1 MLPEGSPVV
10 HSDGELRTVVEHH
23 RRNGTP
29 LPTVGVLGGDLCRT
43 VGGPGDPAR
52 LRDGG
57 VVLTVDV
64 VRVDIDGATHWFC
77 SHLIARRRLW
87 WGRAAVAMN
96 AQWLGDLRLGPRAHP
111 GDGLVD
117 VTDGTLPLGDRAEAR
132 RRARS
137 GTHVP
142 HPALSVRRARHHDIT
157 FDRPARIWLDGHL
170 VTDAATHLRIDV
182 EPDSLSIVV

>member
-1 MLPEGSPVV
+1 MV
-10 HSDGELRTVVEHH
+10 HSDSELRSVVEHH
-23 RRNGTP
+23 RRSGTP
-29 LPTVGVLGGDLCRT
+29 IPTIGLLGGDLCRT

-52 LRDGG
+52 LSDGG
-57 VVLTVDV
+57 VVLPVDL
-64 VRVDIDGATHWFC
+64 VRVDIDGHTHWFC

-87 WGRAAVAMN
+87 LGRAVVAMN

-117 VTDGTLPLGDRAEAR
+117 VTDGALPFGDLAEAR
-132 RRARS
+132 RRART

-142 HPALSVRRARHHDIT
+142 HPALAVRRTRHHDIT
-157 FDRPARIWLDGHL
+157 VQRPVMIWLDGEL
-170 VTDAATHLRIDV
+170 VTNAARHLTIDV